1 MSYGAE
7 CYRHSSWIFVT
18 NVEKFIQEC
27 SNMRK
32 ISIFFFFSYQK
43 LGVRLIHVC
52 AVYTR
57 LYGTCSCGGPQ
68 KIIFLFFP
76 HFWSLRWL
84 FMHHRLCRFHLITLW
99 KTYSFQGRCPW
110 TPQGALPLDPA
121 RGAAPRTP
129 PGRCPSDPAGA
140 LPLDPAGGAAPRP
153 PASCNH
159 L

>member
-1 MSYGAE
+1 MLPSFIMDF
-7 CYRHSSWIFVT
+7 CYKCWEIHSRMQQH
-18 NVEKFIQEC
+18 EKNQH
-27 SNMRK
+27 
-32 ISIFFFFSYQK
+32 FFFLVCYQK

-76 HFWSLRWL
+76 HFWSLRWS
-84 FMHHRLCRFHLITLW
+84 FRHHRLCRFHLITLW

-129 PGRCPSDPAGA
+129 RGRCPWTPLGA
-140 LPLDPAGGAAPRP
+140 LPPDPR
-153 PASCNH
+153 H
-159 L
+159 LVTAYSNQITCCKKN

>member
-1 MSYGAE
+1 MLPSFIMDF
-7 CYRHSSWIFVT
+7 CYKCWEIHSRMQQH
-18 NVEKFIQEC
+18 EKNQH
-27 SNMRK
+27 
-32 ISIFFFFSYQK
+32 FFFFSYQK
-43 LGVRLIHVC
+43 LVVRLTHVC

-68 KIIFLFFP
+68 KIIFLFPP
-76 HFWSLRWL
+76 HFWSLRWS

-110 TPQGALPLDPA
+110 TP
-121 RGAAPRTP
+121 RGSAPWPRQ
-129 PGRCPSDPAGA
+129 GRCPSDPAGA

-153 PASCNH
+153 PASCNR